1 MAALIVNDV
10 TPRNQYAATA
20 GQATFIY
27 SFPIFADSD
36 LKVYHTLSGAT
47 ADDAADI
54 LALTTDYTVTG
65 AGDTDGGTVVLNSGA
80 AIGDIITIVRDV
92 PVARTT
98 DYQTAGDFLADTV
111 NDDMDKL
118 VMMVQQQEDSLASRI
133 LKFQES
139 SNLSGVSTKLPT
151 PVANEFLRWNAALTA
166 LEGVK
171 IEDISGIAVST
182 FMQTVLD
189 DTTAA
194 AARTTLGTPGLTDA
208 NTFTKTQTWTKGAD
222 VASATTLTLGDGNIF
237 DITGTT
243 TITSIA
249 TKGVGTTVILQF
261 DGVLQLTHNATT
273 LVLPNG
279 NNITTAA
286 GDVLCF
292 NEYSTGNWRLV
303 STSST
308 ALFALTA
315 NNLSDLASASTARTN
330 LGLGAL
336 ATLDTVNQSLIDT
349 NAIGQAEIKLNNQDV
364 SNAHPANGGT
374 TTVILTAPSYT
385 YRGVWGWRSGLSG
398 TGYTSGFSG
407 GAFSGETSP
416 TQLIGLYNNNDG
428 SGGVIGTGYARC
440 YYVNSSP
447 PYVSADGEILLF
459 MFGIVDNGTGFL
471 ESVATSIDP
480 PWMYNGSTKTVA
492 DVKGENGEYFI
503 RKRLI
508 DVEIPNWRE
517 MQVTGSLSNRR
528 MISRRLKQ
536 DGFVYVPID
545 QSIKNADMNE
555 VPHPFVNVPAG
566 KTVVYLDP
574 VSPVMQDL
582 YEHHILAR
590 NDTSAPAAA
599 ELLHNGYIVIDPQ
612 SDLNRDKPTG
622 LKCVSL
628 RWK

>member
-1 MAALIVNDV
+1 MTDIVLRGVKASALTHAEMDANFESLAGTVEAKTANYTVLVGDQNKILEFNGSSLTATLPTVASADGTDTDSFQITIRNINSTDLTIDGNGSETIDGAATLTLRTRDTAILSLNSAGTAWEALIN
-10 TPRNQYAATA
+10 TA
-20 GQATFIY
+20 KY
-27 SFPIFADSD
+27 PE
-36 LKVYHTLSGAT
+36 L
-47 ADDAADI
+47 
-54 LALTTDYTVTG
+54 
-65 AGDTDGGTVVLNSGA
+65 AGDNAFSGTQSW
-80 AIGDIITIVRDV
+80 
-92 PVARTT
+92 
-98 DYQTAGDFLADTV
+98 F
-111 NDDMDKL
+111 
-118 VMMVQQQEDSLASRI
+118 
-133 LKFQES
+133 
-139 SNLSGVSTKLPT
+139 
-151 PVANEFLRWNAALTA
+151 
-166 LEGVK
+166 
-171 IEDISGIAVST
+171 
-182 FMQTVLD
+182 
-189 DTTAA
+189 
-194 AARTTLGTPGLTDA
+194 
-208 NTFTKTQTWTKGAD
+208 KGAD
-222 VASATTLTLGDGNIF
+222 VASATALSLGEGNIF
-237 DITGTT
+237 DVTGTT
-243 TITSIA
+243 TIESIA
-249 TKGVGTTVILQF
+249 TKGVGTTIILQF
-261 DGVLQLTHNATT
+261 DGVLQLTHNATS
-273 LVLPNG
+273 LILPGG
-279 NNITTAA
+279 NNITTIA

-292 NEYSTGNWRLV
+292 TEYSVGNWRLV
-303 STSST
+303 SNSST

-349 NAIGQAEIKLNNQDV
+349 NAIGQAEIKLTNQDV
-364 SNAHPANGGT
+364 SVTGGSGQ
-374 TTVILTAPSYT
+374 TASSLLVAPNYT
-385 YRGVWGWRSGLSG
+385 YRGL
-398 TGYTSGFSG
+398 YTW
-407 GAFSGETSP
+407 
-416 TQLIGLYNNNDG
+416 G
-428 SGGVIGTGYARC
+428 SGGSSGMTASFIEGTGGTAGSQQSITYLQVTGNNNGVTQTDYARC

-536 DGFVYVPID
+536 DGSVYVPID

-590 NDTSAPAAA
+590 NDSSAPAASA
-599 ELLHNGYIVIDPQ
+599 LLHDGYIVIDPQ
-612 SDLNRDKPTG
+612 SDLNRDKPNG

>member
-1 MAALIVNDV
+1 MAVLIVNDV

-111 NDDMDKL
+111 NDDMDKF

-189 DTTAA
+189 DTTAS
-194 AARTTLGTPGLTDA
+194 AARATLGAAGLTDA

-222 VASATTLTLGDGNIF
+222 VASASALTLGDGNIF
-237 DITGTT
+237 DITGTA

-249 TKGVGTTVILQF
+249 TKGAGTTVILQF

-349 NAIGQAEIKLNNQDV
+349 NAIGQAEIKLTNQDV
-364 SNAHPANGGT
+364 SVTGGSGQ
-374 TTVILTAPSYT
+374 TASSLLVAPNYT
-385 YRGVWGWRSGLSG
+385 YRGL
-398 TGYTSGFSG
+398 YTW
-407 GAFSGETSP
+407 
-416 TQLIGLYNNNDG
+416 G
-428 SGGVIGTGYARC
+428 SGGSSGMTASFIEGTGGTAGSQQSITYLQVTGNNNGVAQTDYARC

-447 PYVSADGEILLF
+447 PYGSADGEILLF

-555 VPHPFVNVPAG
+555 VPHPFVNVPSG